1 MAANPC
7 RKTGLED
14 KGQQPHPSYVRRFA
28 VRNRLSLRNGEG
40 EEVVVDQAAVP
51 GKSPVEEVGLRVEGG
66 RKLFKCMFW
75 VQLHYQS
82 TFNNLFKV

>member
-7 RKTGLED
+7 RKTRLED
-14 KGQQPHPSYVRRFA
+14 MDQQPHPSYARRFA

-51 GKSPVEEVGLRVEGG
+51 GKSPVKEVGLLVEGG
-66 RKLFKCMFW
+66 QETLD
-75 VQLHYQS
+75 
-82 TFNNLFKV
+82 TN

>member
-51 GKSPVEEVGLRVEGG
+51 GKSPVEEVGLRMEGG
-66 RKLFKCMFW
+66 QETLDI
-75 VQLHYQS
+75 
-82 TFNNLFKV
+82 N